1 MTRLAI
7 KVEGLSK
14 EYVLGG
20 EVTEQMTFREM
31 LMGAVTEPMKRLR
44 RLQGRSTQQERFWA
58 LKDVNFTV
66 NEGEVVGI
74 IGANGAGKSTLL
86 KLLSR
91 ITAPTEGNIQY
102 RGRIA
107 SLLEVGTGFHPE
119 LSGRENIFINGAI
132 LGMTKSEIRECF
144 DEIVEFAGIGKFLD
158 TPVKR
163 YSSGMY
169 VRLAFAVAAHLDTDI
184 LIVDEVLAVG
194 DAEFQKKCLG
204 KMNQVALGGRTV
216 LFVSHNM
223 GMVAQ
228 LCTRALWIEDGRVSL
243 TGDTNDVIRAYLSSA
258 RVGSSTWVHP
268 RTECCGPEAQLK
280 SARVMSLGGQPRE
293 AFGFDEH
300 FKLVIAYE
308 VIHPRRDL
316 AILFRLTDLQGN
328 ILWTSW
334 DTDAGGR
341 NGLVR
346 KPGDYVSICTIPGK
360 LLRPGRYT
368 LSIGSHSATNLLSYH
383 ENVIGFDVA
392 GSPLNPGRIG
402 ILTPLLAWEIMRD
415 DGGGRYFDESS
426 NQTQPG

>member
-91 ITAPTEGNIQY
+91 ITAPTKGQIQY

-132 LGMTKSEIRECF
+132 LGMTRNEIRKRF

-194 DAEFQKKCLG
+194 DAEFQKKCLN
-204 KMNQVALGGRTV
+204 KMEYVSNQGRTV

-223 GMVAQ
+223 ASIKR
-228 LCTRALWIEDGRVSL
+228 LCDSGILLESGNIIA
-243 TGDTNDVIRAYLSSA
+243 
-258 RVGSSTWVHP
+258 VGSPHDIVSKYYKESCSAGTNVVFEKGQHK
-268 RTECCGPEAQLK
+268 TDSDFVFQQLEL
-280 SARVMSLGGQPRE
+280 LGL
-293 AFGFDEH
+293 DEH
-300 FKLVIAYE
+300 GLAQYHSHDDIPIKLC
-308 VIHPRRDL
+308 
-316 AILFRLTDLQGN
+316 
-328 ILWTSW
+328 
-334 DTDAGGR
+334 
-341 NGLVR
+341 VR
-346 KPGDYVSICTIPGK
+346 
-360 LLRPGRYT
+360 
-368 LSIGSHSATNLLSYH
+368 
-383 ENVIGFDVA
+383 VA
-392 GSPLNPGRIG
+392 RTFLNARIG
-402 ILTPLLAWEIMRD
+402 IEIYREGMLLANFVQDPTRYEVSDNLHEITCNIA
-415 DGGGRYFDESS
+415 GGMFMPGYYDIHVGAYDYDTGSFLDWIPDAFSFQILDVHADEDQQLD
-426 NQTQPG
+426 NVERGVVRVPAKWL